1 MTYLGLSVKGCE
13 VCGGHV
19 RPLDD
24 QSAFGYC
31 ENCGIV
37 YALKDRSK
45 GVLDT
50 ERLGVLGAGFT
61 NESKGPNSPSGVSMI
76 DATAPPHSPGSCWRC
91 PDCDTEIRSDND
103 SDLEFAKREHIREY
117 HPNRSTG

>member
-1 MTYLGLSVKGCE
+1 MSVKGCE

-31 ENCGIV
+31 ESCGIV
-37 YALKDRSK
+37 YALKDRLK
-45 GVLDT
+45 GALDT
-50 ERLGVLGAGFT
+50 DRVGRLGAGLT
-61 NESKGPNSPSGVSMI
+61 SESKGPNTLSGVSTS
-76 DATAPPHSPGSCWRC
+76 DATTPSHSSGSHWRC
-91 PDCDTEIRSDND
+91 PDCDTEIHSDND